1 MNLGKK
7 CDLRNNFNTKYQ
19 LLYTVYLW
27 KISQTS
33 KHISMK
39 NVQLLMALEGR
50 IGVTL
55 NGRGVTLGTN
65 KMFPF
70 ELVLL

>member
-1 MNLGKK
+1 MNLEKNVIYEIILIQNINYDIQFICGEFHK
-7 CDLRNNFNTKYQ
+7 Q
-19 LLYTVYLW
+19 
-27 KISQTS
+27 S